1 MTRLV
6 PIQALVGKSV
16 RDLNGRRA
24 GRIEAI
30 RAERIGPRCV
40 VHELELGAE
49 AWLSRIGAS
58 STHLFG
64 LGSRKGPLRVPW
76 QQIDLTEPSEPRL
89 RCTLDQLK
97 AMQPQLGPFEDEAPP
112 RPAPA
117 ASEQEKK

>member
-6 PIQALVGKSV
+6 AVQGLVGRSV
-16 RDLNGRRA
+16 RDLNGRSA

-58 STHLFG
+58 SSHLFG
-64 LGSRKGPLRVPW
+64 FGSRRDPLRVPW
-76 QQIDLTEPSEPRL
+76 QQIDLSEPSEPRL

-97 AMQPQLGPFEDEAPP
+97 AMQPQLPPFEDEAPP
-112 RPAPA
+112 TPAPA
-117 ASEQEKK
+117 GSEPEKK